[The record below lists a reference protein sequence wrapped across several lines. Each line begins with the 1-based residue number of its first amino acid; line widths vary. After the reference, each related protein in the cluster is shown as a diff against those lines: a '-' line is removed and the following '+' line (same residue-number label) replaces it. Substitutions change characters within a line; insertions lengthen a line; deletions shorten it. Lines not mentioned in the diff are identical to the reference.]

1 MIAQERLQE
10 PDYTEGG
17 KYLITNEEF
26 GIRCR
31 ADRSDLDYID
41 GKKTSRKD
49 WPPVEIFWLLEI
61 HGIHAE
67 VPLGGESPALP
78 SVTLLS
84 QHEDTLDSWKWLEV
98 NVWLNEL
105 REMPKNKRGGRALT
119 KPGTKQFW
127 SAVKLLI
134 IDHYCIDSDGLP
146 LFSWDDWWGILKAHL
161 SVGFDLA

>member
-1 MIAQERLQE
+1 MITQERLQE

-17 KYLITNEEF
+17 KYIITNEEY

-31 ADRSDLDYID
+31 ADRCEPDYFD
-41 GKKTSRKD
+41 GKRSRKD
-49 WPPVEIFWLLEI
+49 WPPVEIFWLLEM

-67 VPLGGESPALP
+67 VPSRGESPALP
-78 SVTLLS
+78 RVTLLR

-98 NVWLNEL
+98 NTWLNEL
-105 REMPKNKRGGRALT
+105 RKMPKNKTGGRWLT
-119 KPGTKQFW
+119 KPGTEQFW

-134 IDHYCIDSDGLP
+134 IDHYCIDTDGLP

-161 SVGFDLA
+161 SVGFDLV